1 MIIVVMIIFNK
12 STPSLKFNDGVLLLN
27 IIMTTV
33 LNDIPYFYANFS
45 GKAFE
50 RYAFFFNDTPI

>member
-1 MIIVVMIIFNK
+1 MIIFNK